1 MCKCENGKQDQPVR
15 LKRIKVRSSGAC
27 ASSIKQ
33 FAPSIPPLPPL
44 KLNLR
49 SFAINFLSTMD
60 RRAEGR
66 RTPPLSTFQPI
77 TPRSI
82 PQQNVSTGC
91 ARNVRLH
98 TAYLLNARR
107 LNALIKLYEKSCM
120 RILYVAPSFWT
131 ECFFVRATQ
140 GFDSQFITLLLIN
153 SIVVVE
159 FFLG

>member
-1 MCKCENGKQDQPVR
+1 MCKCKNGKQDQPVR
-15 LKRIKVRSSGAC
+15 LKRIKVGPSGAC
-27 ASSIKQ
+27 ANSIKQ
-33 FAPSIPPLPPL
+33 FAPSIPPPPPL

-91 ARNVRLH
+91 AQNVRLH
-98 TAYLLNARR
+98 TVYLLNARR
-107 LNALIKLYEKSCM
+107 LNALIKLYEKSCTNFICRPLALDGM
-120 RILYVAPSFWT
+120 LFRSH
-131 ECFFVRATQ
+131 ATQ
-140 GFDSQFITLLLIN
+140 GCVDSILVYRLPAN
-153 SIVVVE
+153 
-159 FFLG
+159 